1 MYHRKQNLLLKKSN
15 EYAVNENGM
24 AREENV
30 TAFKDTEKQVKG
42 SSKLKNAV
50 ANSSA
55 NQKLILETD
64 EISVPDKDRYQNT
77 AEVIVSKK
85 RTLEAASGYKG
96 LNICV
101 HNFASATNPGGGV
114 VRGSSAQEECLCRC
128 STLYFNLNL
137 PDMWA

>member
-1 MYHRKQNLLLKKSN
+1 MFYQLMYHRKQNLLLKKSN

-30 TAFKDTEKQVKG
+30 NAFKDTEKQVKG

-64 EISVPDKDRYQNT
+64 EISVPDKDRLGNMNQRY
-77 AEVIVSKK
+77 K
-85 RTLEAASGYKG
+85 R
-96 LNICV
+96 
-101 HNFASATNPGGGV
+101 
-114 VRGSSAQEECLCRC
+114 
-128 STLYFNLNL
+128 
-137 PDMWA
+137 